1 MAPPFLGNL
10 KNSWAPL
17 ANAAIFLSGLVI
29 VFVSAPARLWH
40 DAPPSNAL
48 RFTQFILALVLG
60 LLVYA
65 SGNRPP
71 TPKTRRFWLASVV
84 VTMLLGIALYLSYQA
99 FSDSWTCEYD
109 QHGPVVIGTTFTP
122 ATTKYLE
129 TNQIADCK
137 RMLAVFAGNTPEIW
151 QRDELLKRHFILT
164 ILFSA
169 TVLLLSVAAIS
180 VVQLIR

>member
-1 MAPPFLGNL
+1 MASPFLGNL
-10 KNSWAPL
+10 KNTWAPL

-48 RFTQFILALVLG
+48 RFTQFVLALVLG

-65 SGNRPP
+65 SRNRPP
-71 TPKTRRFWLASVV
+71 TPKTRRLWLASVAI
-84 VTMLLGIALYLSYQA
+84 TMLLGITLYFSYQA

-109 QHGPVVIGTTFTP
+109 QHGPVVIGVTYTP
-122 ATTKYLE
+122 DTAKWLE
-129 TNQIADCK
+129 KNPMADCK
-137 RMLAVFAGNTPEIW
+137 RLLAAFAGNTPEIW

-164 ILFSA
+164 LLFSA
-169 TVLLLSVAAIS
+169 TVLLLSVAAVS
-180 VVQLIR
+180 VVQLVR